1 MNKELIKK
9 YKKEFDHWLNEGSL
23 LARVITSDEDD
34 FLYTIWYEVD
44 NKALA
49 LGEWT
54 SDYLFNLTDIQ
65 TNYYKPQFIINDE
78 YSIYRKAL
86 IEGKIIQFY
95 DVTEQHETDPL
106 LDKYGWRD
114 FKSFTASSTF
124 TFPIN
129 EYRVKP
135 DE

>member
-9 YKKEFDHWLNEGSL
+9 YKKEFDHWLNEGYL

-44 NKALA
+44 NKVLA
-49 LGEWT
+49 LEEWT
-54 SDYLFNLTDIQ
+54 SDYLFNLTNIQ

-78 YSIYRKAL
+78 YVELRKAL
-86 IEGKIIQFY
+86 IEGKE
-95 DVTEQHETDPL
+95 VETKIYYSEYPSCLRNAERREEWHKFTNKDIFFGPA
-106 LDKYGWRD
+106 KY
-114 FKSFTASSTF
+114 
-124 TFPIN
+124 
-129 EYRVKP
+129 YRVKP

>member
-44 NKALA
+44 NKVLA
-49 LGEWT
+49 LEKWT
-54 SDYLFNLTDIQ
+54 SNYLFNLTDIQ

-78 YSIYRKAL
+78 YVELRKAL
-86 IEGKIIQFY
+86 IEGKTIQHNASYLYSAKEYWIDLQECSFPSPF
-95 DVTEQHETDPL
+95 ET
-106 LDKYGWRD
+106 
-114 FKSFTASSTF
+114 
-124 TFPIN
+124 
-129 EYRVKP
+129 YRVKH
-135 DE
+135 DEPKFKI